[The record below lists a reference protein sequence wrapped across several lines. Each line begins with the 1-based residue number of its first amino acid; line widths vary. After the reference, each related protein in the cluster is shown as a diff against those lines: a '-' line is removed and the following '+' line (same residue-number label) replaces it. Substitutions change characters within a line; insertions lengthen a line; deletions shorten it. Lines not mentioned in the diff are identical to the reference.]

1 MGLLGSHTHTNTHTV
16 TLTLCRLITV
26 IAHTVFPALCLR
38 VFQFFSVFSVFRFWN
53 RARRRLQLRSRPGH
67 GARARKKRI
76 KKAQTDCRWSEESTG
91 GGSTESWS
99 NYKTG
104 SGCSCSRSSR
114 VSLCARERETGR
126 LVGLERES
134 CYGLLGNSRNEN
146 SARLIIFTYCKTPSR
161 LYRIERAL
169 ITFRLC
175 F

>member
-1 MGLLGSHTHTNTHTV
+1 MQTNHSNRTHS
-16 TLTLCRLITV
+16 
-26 IAHTVFPALCLR
+26 FPCV
-38 VFQFFSVFSVFRFWN
+38 VFQSFSVFSVFSVFFFSFPFLESSTPPPPAPISAW
-53 RARRRLQLRSRPGH
+53 ARRETSQKTYKKSTNRLQVEWG
-67 GARARKKRI
+67 
-76 KKAQTDCRWSEESTG
+76 EY

-134 CYGLLGNSRNEN
+134 CYGLVGNSRNEN

>member
-26 IAHTVFPALCLR
+26 IAHTVFPALCFR
-38 VFQFFSVFSVFRFWN
+38 VFEFFQFFFSVFRFWN

-76 KKAQTDCRWSEESTG
+76 KKAQTDCRWSEESMG
-91 GGSTESWS
+91 GV
-99 NYKTG
+99 
-104 SGCSCSRSSR
+104 RR
-114 VSLCARERETGR
+114 VGVIIKPARAAVAVAQVAWAYARARGR
-126 LVGLERES
+126 QVDWFVLERES
-134 CYGLLGNSRNEN
+134 CYGLVGNSRNEN